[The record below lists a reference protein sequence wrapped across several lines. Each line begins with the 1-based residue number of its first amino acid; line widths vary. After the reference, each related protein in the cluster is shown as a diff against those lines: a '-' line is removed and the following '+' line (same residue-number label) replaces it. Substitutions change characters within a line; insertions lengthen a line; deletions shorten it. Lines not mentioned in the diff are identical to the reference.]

1 MVAATSRDRSLAW
14 TGTPPR
20 SCGIASRSEGFRSR
34 TEGLDTR
41 TDGIASRTDG
51 IARLNEGMAGSES
64 IAARMDGSPA
74 SRLRLAVPVHPVQA
88 TSVLQ

>member
-1 MVAATSRDRSLAW
+1 MAGSE
-14 TGTPPR
+14 
-20 SCGIASRSEGFRSR
+20 GIAARM
-34 TEGLDTR
+34 
-41 TDGIASRTDG
+41 DGIASGTDG

-88 TSVLQ
+88 SSVLQ